1 MSFLKSLPLK
11 NRLTS
16 FFFGI
21 ALLTVVV
28 FTQFL
33 FQRFEA
39 GLEESAKFRLL
50 SEFNA
55 FSRAYEKDPST
66 PLPSSYVISF
76 SLDNL
81 PVIEARGINMLEGV
95 SLKNG
100 EFRLIFGDD
109 IFEEAPESDSII
121 VIYRQTLHDA
131 RVLYALAR
139 YDYELIGDHFDK
151 RFDYQMKFT
160 MQIVAFY
167 LAFTILALW
176 FYSYRVGKRTEQ
188 LVHWSETV
196 STEFDEKEVPNF
208 KFNEFNRIAD
218 CLKKSLKKNADLMTR
233 EKKFLS
239 HASHELRTPIAII
252 RANMEILEKMDVPEL
267 AQVPLDRVE
276 RANTSM
282 QLITETL
289 LWLARQ
295 SDNQPIESLV
305 SLPQLLDQLV
315 EEQQYLIQ
323 GEEVTV
329 IAAYGNAPNLVLP
342 STPVMIVLNNLIRNA
357 FQYTHCGWIKISY
370 LDESVVIE
378 NMDSDQVDDQN
389 VVSFGFGFGLELTE
403 KVCRKLGWKLDIQ
416 HKEGGVVAK
425 LKLPMRVS

>member
-1 MSFLKSLPLK
+1 MTLLKSLQLK
-11 NRLTS
+11 NSFTS

-21 ALLTVVV
+21 SLLTVVV
-28 FTQFL
+28 FAVSL
-33 FQRFEA
+33 FQQFDA

-55 FSRAYEKDPST
+55 FSRAYEKDLNTS
-66 PLPSSYVISF
+66 LPASYVIHFSF
-76 SLDNL
+76 DKPPIVDSQGAD
-81 PVIEARGINMLEGV
+81 MLEDV
-95 SLKNG
+95 SLENG
-100 EFRLIFGDD
+100 EFKFIFNN
-109 IFEEAPESDSII
+109 EEVEELSDTDFFL
-121 VIYRQTLHDA
+121 VLYRQTLHNE

-139 YDYELIGDHFDK
+139 YDYALIGEHFEDL
-151 RFDYQMKFT
+151 DDQQIKFIFKIMST
-160 MQIVAFY
+160 Y
-167 LAFTILALW
+167 LVLTILVVW
-176 FYSYRVGKRTEQ
+176 FYSYRIGKRTEQ
-188 LVHWSETV
+188 LVHWSEAI
-196 STEFDEKEVPNF
+196 SAEYDEKEVPNF

-218 CLKKSLKKNADLMTR
+218 CLKKSLKKNAKLMAR
-233 EKKFLS
+233 EKEFLS

-252 RANMEILEKMDVPEL
+252 RANMDILGKMDESAPL
-267 AQVPLDRVE
+267 KVPLARVK
-276 RANTSM
+276 RANTNM

-295 SDNQPIESLV
+295 SENQPIESLV
-305 SLPQLLDQLV
+305 SLPLLLDQLI
-315 EEQQYLIQ
+315 EDQQYLIQ

-329 IAAYGNAPNLVLP
+329 ITAYGNAPSLVLA

-378 NMDSDQVDDQN
+378 NMDSDQIDDQN
-389 VVSFGFGFGLELTE
+389 VVSFGFGLELTE
-403 KVCRKLGWKLDIQ
+403 KVCCKLGWKLDIQ